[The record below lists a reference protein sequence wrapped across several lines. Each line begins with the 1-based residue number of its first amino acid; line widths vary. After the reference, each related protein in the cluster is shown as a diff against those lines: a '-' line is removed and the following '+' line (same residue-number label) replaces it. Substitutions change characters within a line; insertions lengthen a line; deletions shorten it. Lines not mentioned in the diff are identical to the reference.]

1 MPKRFDLQIFVED
14 TAGRTDLNTLTIQ
27 VADKNERPVFWGNMA
42 IQSKIMVA
50 SEKSSTQKD
59 GIRYIIS
66 QHPMPVVKVVQTF
79 SHRKTK
85 VEQDDVSIKTLFH
98 TNIWHASSPEMLVY
112 FS

>member
-14 TAGRTDLNTLTIQ
+14 TAGRTDLNRLTVQ

-59 GIRYIIS
+59 GIKYRIQ
-66 QHPMPVVKVVQTF
+66 QHTIPVVKVVQTF
-79 SHRKTK
+79 SYTK
-85 VEQDDVSIKTLFH
+85 KWVEQHAVSIKALFY
-98 TNIWHASSPEMLVY
+98 TKIWHASSPEKP
-112 FS
+112 F